1 MTAKRMLVMVGGPY
15 RSGAVTEAQRA
26 ANLRALNEAALAVWE
41 RGHTP
46 IIGVN
51 AVKPIIDVAGE
62 DRYRELMMPICLDL
76 AERCDAFLRV
86 GGPSPGA
93 DEEME
98 RIRARGG
105 SVFHRLEEIP
115 RVKRS

>member
-1 MTAKRMLVMVGGPY
+1 M
-15 RSGAVTEAQRA
+15 
-26 ANLRALNEAALAVWE
+26 NEAALAVWE

-51 AVKPIIDVAGE
+51 AVLPIVHVAGQS
-62 DRYRELMMPICLDL
+62 RYKDLMMPICLDL
-76 AERCDAFLRV
+76 ADRCDAVLRI
-86 GGPSPGA
+86 GGASSGA

-105 SVFHRLEEIP
+105 SVFHRIDDIP
-115 RVKRS
+115 RLARTSREA